1 MLGTIIE
8 KLSSLLS
15 KGAFLASFVPLLA
28 FVVANGALLAAVYYP
43 FRKWILE
50 EKTNAELISAAVI
63 LFLAGSLI
71 FASINPRLRELLEGK
86 FWPRSVCGAFT
97 ASENRRLNNLNKEY
111 SSLQKNQRSLER
123 KNDEWTR
130 SLKAARAA
138 EPKNPRRKYDPSGKA
153 ASM

>member
-71 FASINPRLRELLEGK
+71 FASINTRLRELLEAP
-86 FWPRSVCGAFT
+86 WSPSLSRPMSLLYPT
-97 ASENRRLNNLNKEY
+97 AGCAK
-111 SSLQKNQRSLER
+111 LQQ
-123 KNDEWTR
+123 
-130 SLKAARAA
+130 AI
-138 EPKNPRRKYDPSGKA
+138 
-153 ASM
+153 